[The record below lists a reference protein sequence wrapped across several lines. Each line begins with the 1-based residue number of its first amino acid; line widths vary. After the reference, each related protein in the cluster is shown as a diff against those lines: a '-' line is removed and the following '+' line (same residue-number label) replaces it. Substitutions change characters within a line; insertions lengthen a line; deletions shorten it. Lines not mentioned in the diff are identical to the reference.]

1 MRIKVS
7 YVEAQNLEQL
17 QEVVSKELEAIQLNI
32 KNRVAEVK
40 TITSGDKYVAQI
52 VYMEI
57 DDLDKQI
64 LMEGETVDVLKNW
77 YRFIY

>member
-64 LMEGETVDVLKNW
+64 LMEGETVDVLKN
-77 YRFIY
+77 

>member
-17 QEVVSKELEAIQLNI
+17 QDVVSKELEAIQLNI

-64 LMEGETVDVLKNW
+64 LMEGETVDVLKN
-77 YRFIY
+77 

>member
-7 YVEAQNLEQL
+7 YVEAQSLEQL
-17 QEVVSKELEAIQLNI
+17 QDVVSKELEAIQLNV

-64 LMEGETVDVLKNW
+64 LMEGETVDVLKN
-77 YRFIY
+77 

>member
-17 QEVVSKELEAIQLNI
+17 QDVVSKELEAIQLNI
-32 KNRVAEVK
+32 KNKVAEVK

>member
-17 QEVVSKELEAIQLNI
+17 QDVVSKELEAIQLNI
-32 KNRVAEVK
+32 KNKVAEVK

-64 LMEGETVDVLKNW
+64 LMEGETVDVLKN
-77 YRFIY
+77 